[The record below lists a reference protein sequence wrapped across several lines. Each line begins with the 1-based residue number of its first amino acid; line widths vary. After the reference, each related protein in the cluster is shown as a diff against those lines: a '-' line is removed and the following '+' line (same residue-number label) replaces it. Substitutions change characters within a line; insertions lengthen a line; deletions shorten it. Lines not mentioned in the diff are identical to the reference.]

1 MAPMAGVT
9 DRPFRSI
16 VKRMGAAVTCT
27 EMVSVNGLFYNS
39 SRGQALREIGEEE
52 RPAAIQFFGDSPEI
66 LEKVVPQ
73 YSQDFDIIDIN
84 MGCPA
89 PKIVKGGQGSAL
101 MRDPQRAEK
110 LVRTLVR
117 CSEKPVTVKIRRG
130 WDEEH
135 VNGVEFA
142 LRMQDAGAAMVAVHG
157 RTREQM
163 YMGEA
168 DWDYIA
174 RVKAALD
181 IPVLGNG
188 DLFDAPTALRRM
200 TESGVDGVMI
210 ARGAEGNP
218 WIFRDFLA
226 MSRGE
231 ACPQPPSAEEKY
243 RVAMEHAGLL
253 CEQRGERNAVP
264 PLRKHMGWYLKGMR
278 NVASA
283 RNELNQATT
292 LAELGRIMR
301 SVLLEKD

>member
-27 EMVSVNGLFYNS
+27 EMVSINGLFYNS
-39 SRGQALREIGEEE
+39 TRGQTLREIGEEE
-52 RPAAIQFFGDSPEI
+52 RPAAIQFFGDAPEI

-73 YSQDFDIIDIN
+73 YSRDFDIIDIN

-101 MRDPQRAEK
+101 MRDPQRAE
-110 LVRTLVR
+110 RLVR
-117 CSEKPVTVKIRRG
+117 CLTRCVDKPVTVKIRMG
-130 WDEEH
+130 WDREH
-135 VNGVEFA
+135 INGVEFA
-142 LRMQDAGAAMVAVHG
+142 LRMQDAGAAMVTVHG

-163 YMGEA
+163 YTGEA

-174 RVKAALD
+174 KVKAALD

-188 DLFDAPTALRRM
+188 DLFDAATAMKRM
-200 TESGVDGVMI
+200 RESRVNGVMI

-218 WIFRDFLA
+218 WIFREFLA

-231 ACPQPPSAEEKY
+231 ECPEVPHAEEKY
-243 RVAMEHAGLL
+243 QVAMEHARLL

-278 NVASA
+278 NVANA
-283 RNELNQATT
+283 RNALNQAVT
-292 LAELGRIMR
+292 LTELDSIMR
-301 SVLLEKD
+301 GVLLERD